1 LVSLATMNT
10 YELMIIINPQ
20 VSETEANEIVDKAKK
35 IVTDEKA
42 EILNEDRLGR
52 KKFSHAVRK
61 HRDGFYLY
69 MKVKAG
75 PGAVKNITHNLKLQE
90 PILRAMML
98 RAAIEPA
105 VKKA

>member
-1 LVSLATMNT
+1 MNT

-20 VSETEANEIVDKAKK
+20 VSDTEANEIVEKAKK

-52 KKFSHAVRK
+52 KKFSHPVGK

-69 MKVKAG
+69 MKVKAV
-75 PGAVKNITHNLKLQE
+75 PESVKNIAHNLRLQE
-90 PILRAMML
+90 SILRAML
-98 RAAIEPA
+98 LKTALEPV

>member
-1 LVSLATMNT
+1 MTT

-20 VSETEANEIVDKAKK
+20 VSDAEATEIVDKAKK

-42 EILNEDRLGR
+42 EIVNEDRLGR
-52 KKFSHAVRK
+52 KKFAHQIGK

-69 MKVKAG
+69 LKVKAS
-75 PGAVKNITHNLKLQE
+75 PATVKTITHNLNLQE
-90 PILRAMML
+90 SILRAMVL
-98 RAAIEPA
+98 KTALET

>member
-1 LVSLATMNT
+1 MNT

-20 VSETEANEIVDKAKK
+20 VSDTEANEIVEKAKK

-52 KKFSHAVRK
+52 KKFSHPVGK

-75 PGAVKNITHNLKLQE
+75 PETVKNISHNLRLQE
-90 PILRAMML
+90 SILRAML
-98 RAAIEPA
+98 LKTALEPV

>member
-1 LVSLATMNT
+1 MTT
-10 YELMIIINPQ
+10 YELMIVINPQ
-20 VSETEANEIVDKAKK
+20 VSDTEATEIVEKAKK

-52 KKFSHAVRK
+52 KKFAHPMGK

-69 MKVKAG
+69 LKVKAA
-75 PGAVKNITHNLKLQE
+75 PETVKNITHNLKLQE
-90 PILRAMML
+90 SILRAMVL
-98 RAAIEPA
+98 KTALES

>member
-1 LVSLATMNT
+1 
-10 YELMIIINPQ
+10 MIIINPQ
-20 VSETEANEIVDKAKK
+20 VSDTEANEIVEKAKK

-52 KKFSHAVRK
+52 KKFSHPVGK

-69 MKVKAG
+69 MKVKAA
-75 PGAVKNITHNLKLQE
+75 PESVKNIAHNLRLQE
-90 PILRAMML
+90 SILRAML
-98 RAAIEPA
+98 LKTALEPV

>member
-1 LVSLATMNT
+1 MTT

-20 VSETEANEIVDKAKK
+20 VSETEANEIVEKAKK

-52 KKFSHAVRK
+52 KKFAHPLGK
-61 HRDGFYLY
+61 NRDGFYMY
-69 MKVKAG
+69 MKVKAA
-75 PGAVKNITHNLKLQE
+75 PGVVKTITHNLKLQE
-90 PILRAMML
+90 PILRAMVL
-98 RAAIEPA
+98 KTIVET